1 MYYHNLS
8 EESLET
14 RHSCC
19 PVGPES
25 WCKFQ
30 LDKVNG
36 INLYHQ
42 MNCLP
47 FSHRSEFKNIFAR
60 LFSDTHIVTLQI
72 RNGTESERVTQQH
85 CMGTVSK
92 ASFPWYT

>member
-14 RHSCC
+14 GHSCC
-19 PVGPES
+19 PSGPKS
-25 WCKFQ
+25 WRKFQ

-42 MNCLP
+42 LDCLQ
-47 FSHRSEFKNIFAR
+47 FSHRSELKHIFAR

-72 RNGTESERVTQQH
+72 KNDTESERVTQQD

-92 ASFPWYT
+92 ASFL

>member
-14 RHSCC
+14 DHSCC
-19 PVGPES
+19 PSGPKS
-25 WCKFQ
+25 WRKFQ

-42 MNCLP
+42 LDCLQ
-47 FSHRSEFKNIFAR
+47 FSHRSELKHIFAR

-72 RNGTESERVTQQH
+72 RNDTESERVTQQH
-85 CMGTVSK
+85 CMDTVSK
-92 ASFPWYT
+92 ANFPWYT